1 MSSSIVQKFKN
12 VGPGALV
19 AAGFIGPG
27 TVTTCTVSG
36 ASYGYTM
43 LWALLFA
50 TVATIIFQEMA
61 SRVGI
66 VSGKGLGENIRD
78 RIPNKALMWIA
89 IVIVLIAIFVGNIAY
104 ETGNITGGI
113 LGIQAVLPDVP
124 MIPIV
129 IVLGILAFV
138 AMWIGSY
145 KVVEVILTAIVVF
158 MGVVFF
164 VTAIASSPDWGA
176 IATGLFVPTLP
187 EEGSKGILTAVG
199 LIGTT
204 IVPYNL
210 FLHASGA
217 SERFKDPEQVSD
229 ARFDTVLSIGLGG
242 IISMAIL
249 ICAAA
254 NIYGTDTV
262 VTNGKD
268 MALAL
273 QPLLGSWATWMIGL
287 GLLCAGFSSAI
298 TASFSAAYAVNG
310 VLGWKKTTKDLR
322 FKLIWIIVLVCGCGA
337 GQEPHRADP
346 CGSGGERHPAAHHGV
361 LRAVLRERQGPGQV
375 AKPHLR
381 ELRGRGD
388 HRDHAVHVL
397 AQHVQLPR
405 VAADAGRRLTAVGP
419 ASIECVR
426 VPAGFGGHACFR
438 GMWGGGEREER
449 CRSARARCG
458 AAHAAGR
465 WAVSF
470 PQGR

>member
-1 MSSSIVQKFKN
+1 MSSTLVQKFKN
-12 VGPGALV
+12 IGPGALV

-50 TVATIIFQEMA
+50 TVATIVFQEMA

-89 IVIVLIAIFVGNIAY
+89 IVIVIIAIFVGNIAY

-113 LGIQAVLPDVP
+113 LGIQAVAPDISL
-124 MIPIV
+124 IPIV
-129 IVLGILAFV
+129 IVLGIAAFI

-158 MGVVFF
+158 MGVVFL
-164 VTAIASSPDWGA
+164 VTAFASNPDWGA
-176 IATGLFVPTLP
+176 ILSGLFMPTLP
-187 EEGSKGILTAVG
+187 SVEQTGGTSPILVAVG

-229 ARFDTVLSIGLGG
+229 ARFDTILSIGLGG

-254 NIYGTDTV
+254 NIFGTGV
-262 VTNGKD
+262 AVTNGKD

-287 GLLCAGFSSAI
+287 GLLAAGFSSAI

-310 VLGWKKTTKDLR
+310 VLGWKKTVKDLR
-322 FKLIWIIVLVCGCGA
+322 FKLIWIIVLVAGCVMAIVLGKSPTELILVAQAANAILLPIMAFFVIYCANGKDLGKWRNHVFANCA
-337 GQEPHRADP
+337 GVVIIVITLFMCYRNM
-346 CGSGGERHPAAHHGV
+346 SSF
-361 LRAVLRERQGPGQV
+361 
-375 AKPHLR
+375 
-381 ELRGRGD
+381 
-388 HRDHAVHVL
+388 L
-397 AQHVQLPR
+397 ASLQSL
-405 VAADAGRRLTAVGP
+405 L
-419 ASIECVR
+419 
-426 VPAGFGGHACFR
+426 
-438 GMWGGGEREER
+438 GM
-449 CRSARARCG
+449 
-458 AAHAAGR
+458 
-465 WAVSF
+465 
-470 PQGR
+470 